1 MKLRT
6 LMVINAIVAAVF
18 GVSFIFWPGQV
29 LAQYGHSADAALEYL
44 GQLVG
49 ASLIAF
55 AVLTW
60 SARNAPDSV
69 ARRAILLSM
78 FIGDAIGFVVALIA
92 QIGGVENQLGWST
105 VAIYLLLAVG
115 FGYFRFAK
123 PVNA

>member
-18 GVSFIFWPGQV
+18 GVSFVFWPGRV
-29 LAQYGHSADAALEYL
+29 LAQYGHSADPALEYL

-49 ASLIAF
+49 AALIAF

-60 SARNAPDSV
+60 SARSATDSV

-78 FIGDAIGFVVALIA
+78 FIGDAIGFIVALIA
-92 QIGGVENQLGWST
+92 QLGGVENELGWST

-123 PVNA
+123 PVDA